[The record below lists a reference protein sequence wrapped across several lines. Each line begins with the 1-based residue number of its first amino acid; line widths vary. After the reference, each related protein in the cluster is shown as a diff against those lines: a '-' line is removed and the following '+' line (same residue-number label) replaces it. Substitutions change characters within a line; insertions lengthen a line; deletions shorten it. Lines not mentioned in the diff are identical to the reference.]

1 MITGATL
8 KAAVLARLELNN
20 DATTI
25 TRFLIYENINA
36 AVRFILW
43 TFPLPMID
51 NAIKTVKGNL
61 VAATSA
67 YQWPSDYVRMIKL
80 WVDFTNQITQ
90 TNPGY
95 EAVLSLDNALF
106 VNSLDQR
113 PDPHHP
119 RFDIVEGG
127 FDVRPVPA
135 GSLSNGF
142 RLRYVYLLPTVS
154 DSQQCLLRAD
164 LENAVVLRAVAFSAM
179 IDGYRPDLAD
189 KFDKMFWQE
198 AQAFGVKMMEKS

>member
-20 DATTI
+20 DSTTI

-43 TFPLPMID
+43 TFPLQLID
-51 NAIKTVKGNL
+51 NAIKTAKGNL
-61 VAATSA
+61 VSGTSA
-67 YQWPSDYVRMIKL
+67 YQWPSDFVRIIKL

-95 EAVLSLDNALF
+95 EALESPDNILYA
-106 VNSLDQR
+106 NSLDQR
-113 PDPHHP
+113 PDSYHP
-119 RFDIVEGG
+119 RYDIVEGG
-127 FDVRPVPA
+127 FDLRPVPS
-135 GSLSNGF
+135 GNLSNGF

-164 LENAVVLRAVAFSAM
+164 LENAIVYRASALSAL
-179 IDGYRPDLAD
+179 IDGYRPDLATQ
-189 KFDKMFWQE
+189 FDQMFWQE
-198 AQAFGVKMMEKS
+198 AQAFGVKNVEKS